1 MIGSLQRQAVIRE
14 GRQLFTAHKF
24 GILVRAIVE
33 GTADIRLTEEQGL
46 GLVSSCE
53 AGRENIPFEEIRL
66 DLPVWLGRL
75 QQGLEGHQA
84 TRPIRN

>member
-14 GRQLFTAHKF
+14 GRQLFTAHQF

-33 GTADIRLTEEQGL
+33 GTADIRLAKEQGL
-46 GLVSSCE
+46 DLVSSCE
-53 AGRENIPFEEIRL
+53 AGPENIRFEEIRL
-66 DLPVWLGRL
+66 DLPVGLGRL

-84 TRPIRN
+84 TGPAKN